1 MSPDLYAAIV
11 AAGTGLIF
19 GSFATAVAHRVP
31 RKESIVTGRSRC
43 PSCGAE
49 IRWFENIPLF
59 GYLFLRG
66 RCARCGVRISPR
78 YPIIELTT
86 ALLFAL
92 AVNRFEVSFE
102 AAIYAAFFW
111 TLVVLTAIDLEHK
124 LLPNRIVYP
133 AFIAGWVGLVALTL
147 ADGDAG
153 RLIDAAVG
161 ALVFGGFLFV
171 VAFIVP
177 AGMGGGDVK
186 LGFLLGTF
194 LGYAGGWGVVLVGMF
209 LAFLLG
215 GVIGVLLLLRGAG
228 RKAQVPFGPFLAGG
242 TVIALLCGRN
252 ILDWYLG

>member
-1 MSPDLYAAIV
+1 MNPDVYAVIV
-11 AAGTGLIF
+11 AAGAGLIF

-31 RKESIVTGRSRC
+31 RNESIVTGRSRC
-43 PSCGAE
+43 PNCGAD

-78 YPIIELTT
+78 YPLIEVVT
-86 ALLFAL
+86 AVLFAL
-92 AVNRFEVSFE
+92 AVDRFGVSFE
-102 AAIYAAFFW
+102 AAIYASFFW
-111 TLVVLTAIDLEHK
+111 VLVVLTAIDLEHK

-133 AFIAGWVGLVALTL
+133 AFVAGWVGLAVL
-147 ADGDAG
+147 AVTDGDAG
-153 RLIDAAVG
+153 HLVDGLIG

-171 VAFIVP
+171 VAFVAP

-194 LGYAGGWGVVLVGMF
+194 LGYAGGIGVVLIGMF

-215 GVIGVLLLLRGAG
+215 GVIGVVLLVGGAG
-228 RKAQVPFGPFLAGG
+228 RKAQVPFGPFLAAGAVMA
-242 TVIALLCGRN
+242 TLCGRP